1 MSMFLR
7 ACGIFAWPLLIIAA
21 VNLVLIV
28 VSVVRLAGR
37 DRDRGAETLYG
48 IHAILFWGGL
58 AAVLGFLGQHSG
70 LYIALTVISR
80 AREIAP
86 GRVAQGFA
94 ESFTTTILGMSILVV
109 SAVAWFALQAWY
121 RRRNQ
126 AAQTGR
132 LAA

>member
-1 MSMFLR
+1 MLMFLR
-7 ACGIFAWPLLIIAA
+7 QCGVFAWPLLIIAA

-28 VSVVRLAGR
+28 LSVVRLAGR

-58 AAVLGFLGQHSG
+58 AAALGFLGQHSG
-70 LYIALTVISR
+70 LYKALTVISR
-80 AREIAP
+80 AQQISP
-86 GRVAQGFA
+86 SRVAQGFA
-94 ESFTTTILGMSILVV
+94 ESFTTTLLGMTILVI

-126 AAQTGR
+126 GARAGR